1 MLDTTSQVPCTLV
14 YQVSGMS
21 IFWTQ
26 TKAASRARLEQVI
39 AIMWGYRV
47 FTVVGLALQGIAATL
62 ASGGQVFAAVEP
74 AAGKVTQ
81 DRVLAEAPGEN
92 WLVKGGSFAQQQF
105 SPLKDINDKT
115 VARLGLA
122 WIAEMDD
129 PMGLAA
135 EPIVVDGVIYVSAPR
150 SVVRAIDAASGR
162 ILWTFDPHVRLDY
175 SMGNSSVSRVNRGV
189 AVWSGKV
196 YVGTGDGRLVAI
208 DAARGT
214 QLWSTQ
220 VVDPALNGISGA
232 PRVAA
237 GKVFIGH
244 SGSDEQVRGSI
255 AAYDAETGKQAWVF
269 WTVPGNPALGFE
281 SRALERA
288 AQTWSGP
295 EWWRQGGGAVWDP
308 ITYDARTGLLLFGT
322 SKAFRGDGQDGQESG
337 GGAKLFSGSIV
348 AVHADTGE
356 YAWHY
361 QTSTPQRQ
369 TENFHILLAD
379 LSIDGRQRHV
389 AMSSARNGTFY
400 VLDAGTGELISQQP
414 LVKQEWTGPRMD
426 YPGIVVNGVEDCK
439 GNCFGVRNWWPM
451 SYNPTTELTYIPIMD
466 RRRSPAPD
474 PKALPMVGRLV
485 AWDPKKQ
492 TTRWSV
498 EYPLIINGSVL
509 STAGNLVFE
518 GQGSGE
524 FAAYAAD
531 SGKKLWSAQT
541 GSAVNGVPVSFKLHG
556 EQYVIVPVGW
566 GGAFRLWSPS
576 TMMVTSASKY
586 GPARLL
592 AFKLGGQQPFPLPH
606 IQIPAVPRPPEQ
618 TFTPEQVKR
627 GTALADS
634 FNCTD
639 CHSPGFD
646 GAGRWAINGGIP
658 DLRYMPAEA
667 HREWYAIVLGG
678 SHREQGMMPF
688 GVPSKVPAMRAL
700 SKAEADDI
708 HAYVIDRAWAAYKE
722 QQSTAAGSGAH

>member
-1 MLDTTSQVPCTLV
+1 MR
-14 YQVSGMS
+14 GS
-21 IFWTQ
+21 IIF
-26 TKAASRARLEQVI
+26 
-39 AIMWGYRV
+39 M
-47 FTVVGLALQGIAATL
+47 VVGAVLQGIAAAGTP
-62 ASGGQVFAAVEP
+62 AVGTPTVGTP
-74 AAGKVTQ
+74 APAGNVTQ
-81 DRVLAEAPGEN
+81 DRVVAEAPGEN

-105 SPLKDINDKT
+105 SPLKDINDKN

-122 WIAEMDD
+122 WITEMDD

-135 EPIVVDGVIYVSAPR
+135 EPIVVDGVIYMSAPR
-150 SVVRAIDAASGR
+150 SVVRAIDATSGKV
-162 ILWTFDPHVRLDY
+162 LWTFDPHVRLDF
-175 SMGNSSVSRVNRGV
+175 STGNSSVSRVNRGV
-189 AVWSGKV
+189 AVWAGKV

-281 SRALERA
+281 SHALEMA
-288 AQTWSGP
+288 AKTWSGP

-322 SKAFRGDGQDGQESG
+322 SKAFRGSGQDGQESG
-337 GGAKLFSGSIV
+337 GGSKLFSGSIV
-348 AVHADTGE
+348 AVHADSGE

-361 QTSTPQRQ
+361 QTSTSQRQ

-379 LSIDGRQRHV
+379 LTLNGRQRHV
-389 AMSSARNGTFY
+389 AMSSARNGTYY
-400 VLDAGTGELISQQP
+400 VLDAATGELISQTP
-414 LVKQEWTGPRMD
+414 LVKQEWIGPPMD

-451 SYNPTTELTYIPIMD
+451 SYNPTTELTYVPIMD
-466 RRRSPAPD
+466 RRRSAAPT
-474 PKALPMVGRLV
+474 PNALPMVGRLV

-518 GQGSGE
+518 GQGTGE
-524 FAAYAAD
+524 FSAYAAD

-541 GSAVNGVPVSFKLHG
+541 GSAVNGVPVSFKLRG

-576 TMMVTSASKY
+576 TMMVTATSKY

-592 AFKLGGQQPFPLPH
+592 AFKLGGQQPFPLPQ
-606 IQIPAVPRPPEQ
+606 IQVPAVPRPREQ
-618 TFTPEQVKR
+618 TFTAEQVKH
-627 GTALADS
+627 GAALADS

-646 GAGRWAINGGIP
+646 GAGRWAVNGGIP

-678 SHREQGMMPF
+678 SHRAQGMMAF
-688 GVPSKVPAMRAL
+688 GVPSKVPAMPAL

-708 HAYVIDRAWAAYKE
+708 HAYVIDRAWAAYRE
-722 QQSTAAGSGAH
+722 QQAAAGARAGAQ